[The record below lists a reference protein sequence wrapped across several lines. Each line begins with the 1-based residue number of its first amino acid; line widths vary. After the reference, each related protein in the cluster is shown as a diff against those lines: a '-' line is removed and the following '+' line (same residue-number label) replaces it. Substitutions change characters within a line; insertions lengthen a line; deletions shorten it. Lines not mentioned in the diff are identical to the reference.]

1 MLPTSFNFRINA
13 YIKTILSKTQ
23 ENSRLKARYLKG
35 ITTEQLFII
44 SILRDYSESS
54 LFIQLLKINK
64 QTRHTFY
71 FIFTFRSHI
80 ITITIFI
87 IDITFYFVF
96 IHHFYLKETNIK
108 TKGEIILTWIYR
120 SASPPKLAF
129 SVRVRCCKSFE
140 LDFSL

>member
-108 TKGEIILTWIYR
+108 TKGEKYLLGYTGVLLPQ
-120 SASPPKLAF
+120 ASF
-129 SVRVRCCKSFE
+129 FGEGSV
-140 LDFSL
+140 L